1 MKTENIFVIVI
12 VAILL
17 YLLFRKKT
25 ATTKKSFPGVR
36 SLAPFKSQP
45 VKDVVENENPEL
57 WLPAP
62 EANEEIILE

>member
-17 YLLFRKKT
+17 YLLFRKK
-25 ATTKKSFPGVR
+25 ATTTKSFARVR
-36 SLAPFKSQP
+36 SLAPFKNEL
-45 VKDVVENENPEL
+45 VKDVVENENTEL

-62 EANEEIILE
+62 VANEEIILE